1 MLGNSTEPPSSPR
14 DGRRASLGMH
24 ALTVVLTPFVLA
36 YLGVRW
42 AWLALPRFLRS
53 VGQLVREFLGRI
65 AAVLRAAGHALAE
78 GLRAIG
84 RVARDVG
91 AQVLAVVRSGVTLLL
106 KPVRWLAAVIR
117 QILLRLVVLVR

>member
-1 MLGNSTEPPSSPR
+1 MTEPPTPAVR
-14 DGRRASLGMH
+14 PASLGMR

-36 YLGVRW
+36 YLAMRW
-42 AWLALPRFLRS
+42 SLKALPRLFRS
-53 VGQLVREFLGRI
+53 VGQFVREFLLRMTAI
-65 AAVLRAAGHALAE
+65 LRAAGHALAE

-106 KPVRWLAAVIR
+106 KPVRWLAAVI
-117 QILLRLVVLVR
+117 